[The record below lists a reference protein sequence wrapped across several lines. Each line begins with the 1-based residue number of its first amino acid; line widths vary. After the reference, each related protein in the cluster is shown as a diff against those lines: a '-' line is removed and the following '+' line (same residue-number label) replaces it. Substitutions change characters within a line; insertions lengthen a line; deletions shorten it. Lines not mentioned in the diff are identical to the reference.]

1 MDYRTSYCTLP
12 WNHAP
17 HTTMNKVNIIEPTK
31 TVSINADDTERK
43 NLAIKRFTNE
53 EGKVSMSAACE
64 NAANSYASSQCKE
77 NNISDFFDGELVH
90 VMVAPQEGNY
100 TGPVSCSW
108 WRIGNRFKIS
118 QKIIAYYR
126 YNDFDASEYTQPKP
140 VVEAERYD
148 DYEFHPPPNSKY
160 DTGDTISIDG
170 PVGEGDGY
178 YNCVA

>member
-77 NNISDFFDGELVH
+77 NNISDFFDSALVH

-118 QKIIAYYR
+118 QKIIPYYR
-126 YNDFDASEYTQPKP
+126 YNDLMHLNTHSQNQLLKQRDMMIMNFTHHRTANMIQVIQFQSTDQLVKEM
-140 VVEAERYD
+140 D
-148 DYEFHPPPNSKY
+148 I
-160 DTGDTISIDG
+160 TI
-170 PVGEGDGY
+170 V
-178 YNCVA
+178 